1 MTVERTPY
9 FAFGMVSL
17 FISGL
22 VAALSPTPS
31 PSLMA
36 WFTNVLLLVGIACF
50 GAGLLRSVLEER
62 DDSS

>member
-1 MTVERTPY
+1 MTVERTPF

-36 WFTNVLLLVGIACF
+36 WFTNVLLLLGIACF